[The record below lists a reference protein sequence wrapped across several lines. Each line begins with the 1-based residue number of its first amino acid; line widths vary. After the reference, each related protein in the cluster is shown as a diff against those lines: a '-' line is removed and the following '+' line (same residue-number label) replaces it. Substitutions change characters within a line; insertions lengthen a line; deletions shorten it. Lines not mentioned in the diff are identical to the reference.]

1 MLGETGPAA
10 DLGLRSVGGVINP
23 HQTESVAIDSD
34 FLDAHEAE
42 EFGYCT
48 QFVIHGQELNVDE
61 LRSGFAGIADS
72 TVIVGGGQAV
82 RIHVHTADPGSALT
96 YGVGFGEL
104 DELKIDNMSLQNRD
118 WAAGHRERA
127 RPAEI
132 RSGVSVIAVAS
143 GRGLADLFQDAG
155 CAAIIPGGQTLNP
168 SASEIIDAAMS
179 AGTTDV
185 IVLPNN
191 HNVILTA
198 NQAAEADT
206 GEIRLHV
213 LATRTM
219 PQGTGALL
227 GFNPEVSVD
236 DNLANMESA
245 RGAVE
250 TLEVTQAVRDSVVD
264 GREVREGEYMAI
276 LDGKLAALTATPD
289 AAAASQFDDGAVTV
303 IDCGTA
309 SVGHM
314 LQVIAAAEDAVAE
327 DATLESVVSAAGSRA
342 GKGYG
347 FAMVDT
353 LEYLQKGG
361 RIGKAQAFMGSLLK
375 VKPILKVADGEVLPV
390 DRPRNVRRGLQ
401 RLEELV
407 REQGPVSK
415 LAVAYTTDA
424 GPAEEMRN
432 RLSDLADSA
441 NTYTLQIGSAIGTH
455 VGPGAVAVS
464 TLP

>member
-1 MLGETGPAA
+1 MAIKVITDSTCDITRETVDRFGISVIPAYVLFGEDSYRQGI
-10 DLGLRSVGGVINP
+10 DINP
-23 HQTESVAIDSD
+23 
-34 FLDAHEAE
+34 
-42 EFGYCT
+42 T
-48 QFVIHGQELNVDE
+48 QFYARLQSSPQLP
-61 LRSGFAGIADS
+61 S
-72 TVIVGGGQAV
+72 TSQP
-82 RIHVHTADPGSALT
+82 TPGDFT
-96 YGVGFGEL
+96 GVMEPL
-104 DELKIDNMSLQNRD
+104 
-118 WAAGHRERA
+118 
-127 RPAEI
+127 
-132 RSGVSVIAVAS
+132 V
-143 GRGLADLFQDAG
+143 
-155 CAAIIPGGQTLNP
+155 
-168 SASEIIDAAMS
+168 S
-179 AGTTDV
+179 AGDQVVCITVARQLSGTY
-185 IVLPNN
+185 NS
-191 HNVILTA
+191 
-198 NQAAEADT
+198 AA
-206 GEIRLHV
+206 
-213 LATRTM
+213 
-219 PQGTGALL
+219 Q
-227 GFNPEVSVD
+227 
-236 DNLANMESA
+236 
-245 RGAVE
+245 
-250 TLEVTQAVRDSVVD
+250 
-264 GREVREGEYMAI
+264 
-276 LDGKLAALTATPD
+276 
-289 AAAASQFDDGAVTV
+289 AASQFDDGAVTV

-314 LQVIAAAEDAVAE
+314 LQVIAAAEDAAAE
-327 DATLESVVSAAGSRA
+327 DATLESVVSAAESRA
-342 GKGYG
+342 SRGYG